1 MKTKYGN
8 FTTNQIKEVKKSLR
22 GSIFFVLFCIDPATA
37 YEHIGIDVNQL
48 FDSLLYKMDGLN
60 ELLMNQKELV
70 DVMSLLEEARVQ
82 YNQNDFDFKLC
93 RKLLLDAGSEVMKLR
108 EGDEDAL

>member
-48 FDSLLYKMDGLN
+48 FDSLLYKMDGGIGG
-60 ELLMNQKELV
+60 
-70 DVMSLLEEARVQ
+70 
-82 YNQNDFDFKLC
+82 YILC
-93 RKLLLDAGSEVMKLR
+93 GIEWL
-108 EGDEDAL
+108 ALTFNLHFQL